1 MEPVGVV
8 EAYTTKT
15 SLCYGQFKKARWL
28 LKKKFSEL

>member
-8 EAYTTKT
+8 EAYTTKI
-15 SLCYGQFKKARWL
+15 SLCYGQFKNVRWL

>member
-8 EAYTTKT
+8 EAYTTKI